1 VSKSPCPLLLTCLS
15 KYPYIFLAV
24 YSSKGVAML
33 GLLFWFIYILYALLL
48 TYLVLGFIISF
59 EVVAAASGGK
69 FAFEWIQKHFSYG
82 SLYYSVIIF
91 YPMIKLAYFFLE
103 YLPSIFTHE
112 IRCEFNL
119 DVLFEEL
126 FHPHA

>member
-1 VSKSPCPLLLTCLS
+1 MIGL
-15 KYPYIFLAV
+15 
-24 YSSKGVAML
+24 ML
-33 GLLFWFIYILYALLL
+33 WFIYIVYAFVL

-69 FAFEWIQKHFSYG
+69 FAFEWLQKNFTYDG
-82 SLYYSVIIF
+82 LYYAVIIF
-91 YPMIKLAYFFLE
+91 YPMIKLGYFFLE

-126 FHPHA
+126 FTPHT